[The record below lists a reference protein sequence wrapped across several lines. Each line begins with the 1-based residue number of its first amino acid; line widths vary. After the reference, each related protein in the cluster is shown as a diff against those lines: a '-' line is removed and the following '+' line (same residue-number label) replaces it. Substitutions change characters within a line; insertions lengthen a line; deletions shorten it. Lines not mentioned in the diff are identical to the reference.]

1 MFTAILFIIK
11 SWKQPRGPV
20 TGEQSMVHPDNYL
33 LLSIRKRRKKPQHI
47 LLRERRESET
57 AKCF

>member
-1 MFTAILFIIK
+1 MFTAILFIIIK

-33 LLSIRKRRKKPQHI
+33 
-47 LLRERRESET
+47 
-57 AKCF
+57 